1 MISNTTTP
9 KGEVK
14 THTVVIVGGG
24 AAGISVAAS
33 IHKRDR
39 DIGIAIIEPA
49 STHHYQPGWTMVGGG
64 VFRPEVTSRPM
75 PEVIPPFVSWYQKA
89 VTAVDQDKNQVVLDD
104 GSCIEYKAL
113 VLAPG
118 LELNWSGIEG
128 LEAALGSNG
137 VTSNYREGMA
147 SYTWDMVQNLK
158 QGRALFSQ
166 PPMPIKCAG
175 APQKAMYLSAD
186 YWLKQGVQSKLD
198 VQFHNAGAVL
208 FGVPAYVPALE
219 AYIEKYGIDVN
230 FQSTLVAVNGP
241 AKIAVFRT
249 PGADG
254 NHQEREVSF
263 DMLHAVPPQR
273 APKFIREST
282 LANEGG
288 WLDLEDDTLRHKTVP
303 NIFGL
308 GDVSGT
314 GNAKTAAAV
323 RKQAP
328 VVAENLIASLRN
340 EPMRAAYLGYGS
352 CPLTVENGK
361 IVLAEFGYGG
371 VLQPSFPKWINDGTQ
386 ATKAAWW
393 LKAKQLPTLYW
404 HGMLKG
410 REWLA
415 RPAVRSTND

>member
-9 KGEVK
+9 KSELK

-33 IHKRDR
+33 IHKRDP
-39 DIGIAIIEPA
+39 DIDLAIIEPA
-49 STHHYQPGWTMVGGG
+49 GKHHYQPGWTMVGGG
-64 VFRPEVTSRPM
+64 VFRPEVTCKPM
-75 PEVIPPFVSWYQKA
+75 SEVMPSFVSWYQKA
-89 VTAVDQDKNQVVLDD
+89 VTAVDQDRNQIVLDD
-104 GSCIEYKAL
+104 GSSIEYEAL
-113 VLAPG
+113 VLSPG
-118 LELNWSGIEG
+118 LELNWDGIEG

-147 SYTWDMVQNLK
+147 SYTWETVQNLK
-158 QGRALFSQ
+158 QGIALFSQ

-186 YWLKQGVQSKLD
+186 YWLKHGALENVNI
-198 VQFHNAGAVL
+198 QFHNAGGVL
-208 FGVPAYVPALE
+208 FGVADYVPALE
-219 AYIEKYGIDVN
+219 AYIRKYNIDLN
-230 FQSTLVAVNGP
+230 FQSTLVSVNGP
-241 AKIAVFRT
+241 ARTAVFRSVD
-249 PGADG
+249 ADG
-254 NHQEREVSF
+254 NCREREIGF

-273 APKFIREST
+273 APKFIRESA

-288 WLDLEDDTLRHKTVP
+288 WLDLEDDTLRHKAFP

-308 GDVSGT
+308 GDASGT

-340 EPMRAAYLGYGS
+340 EPLRAAYLGYGS

-371 VLQPSFPKWINDGTQ
+371 VLQPSFPKWINDGTK
-386 ATKAAWW
+386 ATKAAWF

-410 REWLA
+410 HEWLA
-415 RPAVRSTND
+415 KPAVRSVVD